1 MCLKLRYRSNI
12 PIWDISE
19 RLIKRFIKIN
29 KVSALSQDDPSED
42 HPVIISFDNDRELV
56 HEGAAISHID
66 RGVSIR
72 RSFWRECNGLA
83 GRTAREN
90 RTAAIHMYIYIY
102 ICTYTHTY
110 ARHFHSD
117 NLLSFLRYVA
127 VPSSERRVIVSTDL
141 CFRNIDLIWVIHFCC
156 DTPNCVYFECKTRRE
171 FGLGTFEVLRG
182 YVTLWI
188 CADEMKIN
196 CLMRF

>member
-1 MCLKLRYRSNI
+1 MDLRKHEEKIKGEREKRCEENYKNFNFFYIYIFKKILVYFRRWKMCLKLRYRSNI

-66 RGVSIR
+66 KGVSIR

-90 RTAAIHMYIYIY
+90 RTAAIHTYIYIY
-102 ICTYTHTY
+102 MYIYTHIR
-110 ARHFHSD
+110 APF
-117 NLLSFLRYVA
+117 
-127 VPSSERRVIVSTDL
+127 P
-141 CFRNIDLIWVIHFCC
+141 
-156 DTPNCVYFECKTRRE
+156 
-171 FGLGTFEVLRG
+171 FG
-182 YVTLWI
+182 
-188 CADEMKIN
+188 
-196 CLMRF
+196 